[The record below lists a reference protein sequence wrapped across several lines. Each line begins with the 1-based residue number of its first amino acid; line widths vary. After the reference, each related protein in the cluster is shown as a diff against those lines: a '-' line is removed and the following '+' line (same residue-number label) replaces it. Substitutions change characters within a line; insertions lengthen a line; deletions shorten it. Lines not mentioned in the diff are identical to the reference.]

1 MQRSSLTNLKFY
13 RGIKQ
18 ENVMDF
24 FFTCL
29 CSNFFLRPTEPWK
42 AKSNTGTLILQKR
55 NKAPILFGR
64 VIDTARTLPGSVE
77 TKYYNTHVR
86 TQPFRGFPG
95 NSVVKAPK
103 AGGLDLIPGSGN

>member
-1 MQRSSLTNLKFY
+1 
-13 RGIKQ
+13 
-18 ENVMDF
+18 MDF